1 MSPPRYV
8 RRDGSLDAELL
19 MAEFQGF
26 FRRHSEHWRNRFAYE
41 EAWPQ
46 LLLQAYLQRVVNGG
60 GRIEREY
67 ALGSGRV
74 DLLIVWLLADRV
86 QEFVV
91 ECKVVREHD
100 GLERVVDEGVEQ
112 TARYVDRC
120 AAEAGHLVVID
131 RRENRSWEEKV
142 FHLRRGGGA
151 VPVDVWGM

>member
-1 MSPPRYV
+1 M
-8 RRDGSLDAELL
+8 
-19 MAEFQGF
+19 
-26 FRRHSEHWRNRFAYE
+26 
-41 EAWPQ
+41 
-46 LLLQAYLQRVVNGG
+46 VNGG

-74 DLLIVWLLADRV
+74 DLLIVWPLADRV

-100 GLERVVDEGVEQ
+100 GLERVVAEGVEQ

-131 RRENRSWEEKV
+131 RRDNRSWEEKV
-142 FHLRRGGGA
+142 FHLRRDGGA